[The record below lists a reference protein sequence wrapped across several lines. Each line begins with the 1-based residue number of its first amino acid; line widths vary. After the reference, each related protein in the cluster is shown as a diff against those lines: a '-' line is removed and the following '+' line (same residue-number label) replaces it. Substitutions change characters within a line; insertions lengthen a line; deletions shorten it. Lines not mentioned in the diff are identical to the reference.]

1 MRRMLPR
8 LLISL
13 TILLAVSPVAA
24 GVRDDYRACAKD
36 TFTRLKPGSD
46 AAAKSAA
53 DQYCLAIGYNFGKPP
68 FSRDPSRAVALL
80 QRAVAQSYP
89 AAMTALGYHFERGA
103 GIARNEAQALALY
116 RQAAAKGDAEGMF
129 NLGRLYLLGRGV
141 PQDERESDRW
151 FNAAVKAGS
160 VDAVVHFRRAR
171 QLEMED
177 NARPLFEQAFKA
189 YEANKFEQAA
199 RLYRQA
205 AELGNASAQVA
216 LGQLT
221 RLGMGVPK
229 NEEEAV
235 RLFRRAAERGHAGGQ
250 TQLGLAYQLGE
261 GVKEDWAEAHAW
273 CARSAAQQYALG
285 LLCVGRQF
293 QFGLGIEQDREKAI
307 RLFELAEDQGEGT
320 GAYLARY
327 LAQRL
332 SCLGYLDHPE
342 RLKYAGVCED
352 PKRMF
357 RNSAERTAW
366 LNEAIRTARVDSF
379 NPGGYEGGL
388 CRARGMGY
396 GGGGC
401 QGEGGRTLDPYGNQ
415 DRYGRSAW

>member
-1 MRRMLPR
+1 MRTV
-8 LLISL
+8 LLRVLIPFA
-13 TILLAVSPVAA
+13 IFLAVSPVAA
-24 GVRDDYRACAKD
+24 SMRDDYRACTKD

-46 AAAKSAA
+46 AAAKTPE

-80 QRAVAQSYP
+80 QRAVAQDYP

-116 RQAAAKGDAEGMF
+116 RQAAAKGHADGMF
-129 NLGRLYLLGRGV
+129 NLGRLYQLGRGV

-151 FNAAVKAGS
+151 FNAALKAGS
-160 VDAVVHFRRAR
+160 VDAIVHFRRAR

-199 RLYRQA
+199 
-205 AELGNASAQVA
+205 ELGNASAQVA

-229 NEEEAV
+229 NEEDAV
-235 RLFRRAAERGHAGGQ
+235 RLYRRAAERGHAGGQ

-261 GVKEDWAEAHAW
+261 GVKEDWTEAHAW
-273 CARSAAQQYALG
+273 CAKGAAQQYALG

-293 QFGLGIEQDREKAI
+293 QFGLGVPQDRNTAI
-307 RLFELAEDQGEGT
+307 RYFELAEDQGDGT
-320 GAYLARY
+320 GAFLARY
-327 LAQRL
+327 LSQPL
-332 SCLGYLDHPE
+332 SCLGYIDNDE
-342 RLKYAGVCED
+342 RKKYAGVCED
-352 PKRMF
+352 PQRLF
-357 RNSAERTAW
+357 RNSAERAAY

-379 NPGGYEGGL
+379 NAGGYESGL

-415 DRYGRSAW
+415 DRFGRSAW